1 MNIHNEKLPPSAAET
16 PSWIKGVETLLQMR
30 LLRGG
35 PCLPPSRG
43 FSSRVRWHL
52 PPTQALP
59 AAPRAPCP
67 QLPGPGEQNGRVVV
81 QRVGIPLHV
90 DAFLPLAEAPQ
101 GVVCEM
107 SDLQVLL
114 QAESTAT
121 EALRQ
126 GSEESGQILLPRKAG
141 DRDPEV
147 AAGRPVSPRPVSSLT
162 TPPTGTFQ
170 RGPKRG
176 SAGVTNDT
184 VWAKEALA
192 VPLHTRQL
200 G

>member
-1 MNIHNEKLPPSAAET
+1 MNIHNKKLSPSAVET

-35 PCLPPSRG
+35 PCLPPSWG

-59 AAPRAPCP
+59 AVPQAPSP
-67 QLPGPGEQNGRVVV
+67 QLPGPGEQNGRVMV

-101 GVVCEM
+101 GVVCVM
-107 SDLQVLL
+107 SDLQILL
-114 QAESTAT
+114 RAESIAT

-126 GSEESGQILLPRKAG
+126 SSEGSGQILLHRKAG
-141 DRDPEV
+141 DRGPEV
-147 AAGRPVSPRPVSSLT
+147 AAGRPVVPRPVSSLT
-162 TPPTGTFQ
+162 TAPTGTCQ

-176 SAGVTNDT
+176 SARGD
-184 VWAKEALA
+184 
-192 VPLHTRQL
+192 R
-200 G
+200 